1 MRKDRRPGI
10 PFILITVFLDMLGI
24 GLVIPVLPSL
34 VGTLTTGRELQSYW
48 YGALLASYGIT
59 QFLGAPLLGA
69 LSDRFGRRPVLLAS
83 IFGLGL
89 NFFLTAISPWL
100 WLLLVSRLIG
110 GATGASFSVASAYIA
125 DVTAPE
131 QRSKSF
137 GILGAVFGLG
147 FVCGPML
154 GGLLGSYNLRL
165 PYFVSAS
172 LSLLNWLYGF
182 FVLPESHPR
191 DHRAPFSIAK
201 ANPFSSLVTLS
212 RLRGVGGL
220 ISVYALTMLAQFI
233 VQSTWVLY
241 TNFRFEWGPREN
253 GISLFAVGG
262 ASALAQGWLLGRLL
276 KRFGELRTALFGLSS
291 GFLAYVLYG
300 AATEGWMMY
309 AIIVANLL
317 GFTAGPALQGIVSK
331 SVDAHK
337 QGVTMGSLTAI
348 SSIMGVIGPLTSAP
362 ILAFVGH
369 LHPRDWRAGITF
381 FLCAFLQA
389 IALVQATRDFR
400 KTTVQAAEIATEQAG

>member
-1 MRKDRRPGI
+1 MRKDRRAGI

-89 NFFLTAISPWL
+89 NFLLTAVSPWL

-125 DVTAPE
+125 DVTTPE

-191 DHRAPFSIAK
+191 DQRAAFSIAK
-201 ANPFSSLVTLS
+201 ANPFSSLAALS

-220 ISVYALTMLAQFI
+220 ISVYALTMLAQLI

-253 GISLFAVGG
+253 GISLFVVGV

-276 KRFGELRTALFGLSS
+276 KRFGELRTALFGLTS
-291 GFLAYVLYG
+291 GFLAYVFYG

-309 AIIVANLL
+309 AIIIANLL

-348 SSIMGVIGPLTSAP
+348 SSIMGVIGPLTGAP
-362 ILAFVGH
+362 LLAFVGH
-369 LHPRDWRAGITF
+369 LHPRDWRVGITF

-389 IALVQATRDFR
+389 IALVQAIRHFR
-400 KTTVQAAEIATEQAG
+400 KSAVQAAEIATEQAG

>member
-1 MRKDRRPGI
+1 
-10 PFILITVFLDMLGI
+10 
-24 GLVIPVLPSL
+24 
-34 VGTLTTGRELQSYW
+34 
-48 YGALLASYGIT
+48 
-59 QFLGAPLLGA
+59 
-69 LSDRFGRRPVLLAS
+69 VLLAS

-89 NFFLTAISPWL
+89 NFLLTAISPWL

-362 ILAFVGH
+362 MLAFVGH

-389 IALVQATRDFR
+389 IALVQATRHFR

>member
-1 MRKDRRPGI
+1 MRKDRRAGI

-89 NFFLTAISPWL
+89 NFLLTAVSPWL

-125 DVTAPE
+125 DVTTPE

-137 GILGAVFGLG
+137 GLLGAVFGLG

-191 DHRAPFSIAK
+191 DQRAAFSIAK
-201 ANPFSSLVTLS
+201 ANPFSSLAALS

-220 ISVYALTMLAQFI
+220 ISVYALTMLAQLI

-253 GISLFAVGG
+253 GISLFVVGV

-276 KRFGELRTALFGLSS
+276 KRFGELRTALFGLTS
-291 GFLAYVLYG
+291 GFLAYVFYG

-309 AIIVANLL
+309 AIIIANLL

-348 SSIMGVIGPLTSAP
+348 SSIMGVIGPLTGAP
-362 ILAFVGH
+362 LLAFVGH
-369 LHPRDWRAGITF
+369 LHPRDWRVGITF

-389 IALVQATRDFR
+389 IALVQAIRHFR
-400 KTTVQAAEIATEQAG
+400 KSAVQAAEIATEQAG

>member
-89 NFFLTAISPWL
+89 NFLLTAVSPWL

-191 DHRAPFSIAK
+191 DQRAAFSIAK
-201 ANPFSSLVTLS
+201 ANPFSSLVSLS
-212 RLRGVGGL
+212 RLRSVGGL

-276 KRFGELRTALFGLSS
+276 KRFGELRTALFGLTS
-291 GFLAYVLYG
+291 GFLAYVFYG

-362 ILAFVGH
+362 MLAFVGH

-389 IALVQATRDFR
+389 IALVQAMRHFR

>member
-1 MRKDRRPGI
+1 MRKDRGAGI

-89 NFFLTAISPWL
+89 NFLLTAVSPWL

-125 DVTAPE
+125 DVTTPE

-191 DHRAPFSIAK
+191 DQRAPFSIAK
-201 ANPFSSLVTLS
+201 ANPFSSLAALS

-220 ISVYALTMLAQFI
+220 ISVYALTMLAQLI

-253 GISLFAVGG
+253 GISLFVVGV

-276 KRFGELRTALFGLSS
+276 KRFGELRTALFGLTS
-291 GFLAYVLYG
+291 GFLAYVFYG

-309 AIIVANLL
+309 AIIIANLL

-362 ILAFVGH
+362 MLAFVGH
-369 LHPRDWRAGITF
+369 LHPRDWRAGMTF

-389 IALVQATRDFR
+389 IALVQAMRHFR

>member
-1 MRKDRRPGI
+1 MRKDRRAGI

-89 NFFLTAISPWL
+89 NFLLTAVSPWL
-100 WLLLVSRLIG
+100 WLLLVSRLMG

-125 DVTAPE
+125 DVTTPE

-191 DHRAPFSIAK
+191 DHRAPFSMAK
-201 ANPFSSLVTLS
+201 ANPFSSLAALS

-220 ISVYALTMLAQFI
+220 ISVYALTVLAQFI

-348 SSIMGVIGPLTSAP
+348 NGIMGVIGPLTSAP
-362 ILAFVGH
+362 LLAFVGH

-389 IALVQATRDFR
+389 IALVQAMRHFR
-400 KTTVQAAEIATEQAG
+400 KTTVQTAEIATEQAG

>member
-1 MRKDRRPGI
+1 MRKDRRAGI

-89 NFFLTAISPWL
+89 NFLLTAVSPWL

-125 DVTAPE
+125 DVTTPE

-191 DHRAPFSIAK
+191 DQRAAFSIAK
-201 ANPFSSLVTLS
+201 ANPFSSLAALS

-220 ISVYALTMLAQFI
+220 ISVYALTMLAQLI

-253 GISLFAVGG
+253 GISLFVVGV

-276 KRFGELRTALFGLSS
+276 KRFGELSTALFGLTS
-291 GFLAYVLYG
+291 GFLAYVFYG

-309 AIIVANLL
+309 AIIIANLL

-348 SSIMGVIGPLTSAP
+348 SSIMGVVGPLTGAP
-362 ILAFVGH
+362 LLAFVGH
-369 LHPRDWRAGITF
+369 LHPRDWRVGITF

-389 IALVQATRDFR
+389 IALVQAIRHFR
-400 KTTVQAAEIATEQAG
+400 KSAVQAAEIATEQAG

>member
-1 MRKDRRPGI
+1 MRKDRRAGI

-89 NFFLTAISPWL
+89 NFLLTAVSPWL

-125 DVTAPE
+125 DVTTPE

-191 DHRAPFSIAK
+191 GQRAPFSIAK
-201 ANPFSSLVTLS
+201 ANPFSSLAALS

-220 ISVYALTMLAQFI
+220 ISVYALTMLAQLI

-241 TNFRFEWGPREN
+241 TNFRFEWGPRES
-253 GISLFAVGG
+253 GISLFVVGV

-276 KRFGELRTALFGLSS
+276 KRFGELRTALFGLTS
-291 GFLAYVLYG
+291 GFLAYVFYG

-309 AIIVANLL
+309 AIIIANLL

-348 SSIMGVIGPLTSAP
+348 SSIMGVIGPLTGAP
-362 ILAFVGH
+362 LLAFVGH
-369 LHPRDWRAGITF
+369 LHPRDWRVGITF

-389 IALVQATRDFR
+389 IALVQAIRHFR
-400 KTTVQAAEIATEQAG
+400 KSAVQAAEIATEQAG

>member
-1 MRKDRRPGI
+1 MRKDRQAGI

-24 GLVIPVLPSL
+24 GVVIPVLPSL
-34 VGTLTTGRELQSYW
+34 VGTLTTGREHQSYW

-83 IFGLGL
+83 IFGFGF
-89 NFFLTAISPWL
+89 NFLLTAVSPWL

-110 GATGASFSVASAYIA
+110 GATGGSFSVAGAYIA

-137 GILGAVFGLG
+137 GKLGAAFGLG

-154 GGLLGSYNLRL
+154 GGLLGSYDLRL
-165 PYFVSAS
+165 PYFVAAS

-182 FVLPESHPR
+182 FLLPESHLR
-191 DHRAPFSIAK
+191 ERRAPFSIAK
-201 ANPFSSLVTLS
+201 ANPFSSLAALS
-212 RLRGVGGL
+212 RLRGVGSL
-220 ISVYALTMLAQFI
+220 ISVYALAMLTQSI

-241 TNFRFEWGPREN
+241 TNFRFGWGPREN
-253 GISLFAVGG
+253 GISLFVVGV
-262 ASALAQGWLLGRLL
+262 ASALAQGWLLGLLL
-276 KRFGELRTALFGLSS
+276 KRYGELRAALFGLTS
-291 GFLAYVLYG
+291 GFLAYVFYG

-309 AIIVANLL
+309 GIIFANLL

-348 SSIMGVIGPLTSAP
+348 SGIMAVIGPLTSAP
-362 ILAFVGH
+362 LLAMVGR
-369 LHPRDWRAGITF
+369 LRPGDWRAGMTF
-381 FLCAFLQA
+381 FLCALLQA
-389 IALVQATRDFR
+389 IALAQALRHFR
-400 KTTVQAAEIATEQAG
+400 KSDLQSVSAERSGR

>member
-1 MRKDRRPGI
+1 
-10 PFILITVFLDMLGI
+10 
-24 GLVIPVLPSL
+24 
-34 VGTLTTGRELQSYW
+34 
-48 YGALLASYGIT
+48 
-59 QFLGAPLLGA
+59 
-69 LSDRFGRRPVLLAS
+69 
-83 IFGLGL
+83 L
-89 NFFLTAISPWL
+89 NFLLTAVSPWL

-125 DVTAPE
+125 DVTTPE

-154 GGLLGSYNLRL
+154 GGLLGSYSLRL

-172 LSLLNWLYGF
+172 LSLCNWLYGF

-191 DHRAPFSIAK
+191 DQRAPFSIAK
-201 ANPFSSLVTLS
+201 ANPFSSLATLS

-220 ISVYALTMLAQFI
+220 ISIYALTTLSQSI

-241 TNFRFEWGPREN
+241 ASFRFDWGPREN
-253 GISLFAVGG
+253 GISLFVVGV
-262 ASALAQGWLLGRLL
+262 AAALAQGWLLGRLL
-276 KRFGELRTALFGLSS
+276 KRFGELRTALLGLAS
-291 GFLAYVLYG
+291 GFLAYVFYG
-300 AATEGWMMY
+300 AATAGWMMY
-309 AIIVANLL
+309 AIIIANLL

-331 SVDAHK
+331 SVDANK

-362 ILAFVGH
+362 LLAFVGH
-369 LHPRDWRAGITF
+369 LNPRDWRAGATF
-381 FLCAFLQA
+381 YLCAILQA
-389 IALVQATRDFR
+389 IALALAIRHFC
-400 KTTVQAAEIATEQAG
+400 KSTVQSAGIATEHEGPYRAS

>member
-1 MRKDRRPGI
+1 
-10 PFILITVFLDMLGI
+10 
-24 GLVIPVLPSL
+24 
-34 VGTLTTGRELQSYW
+34 
-48 YGALLASYGIT
+48 
-59 QFLGAPLLGA
+59 
-69 LSDRFGRRPVLLAS
+69 
-83 IFGLGL
+83 L
-89 NFFLTAISPWL
+89 NFLLTAVSPWL

-125 DVTAPE
+125 DVTTPE

-137 GILGAVFGLG
+137 GLLGAVFGLG

-182 FVLPESHPR
+182 FVLPESHAR
-191 DHRAPFSIAK
+191 DRRAPFSIGK
-201 ANPFSSLVTLS
+201 ANPFSSLSTLS

-241 TNFRFEWGPREN
+241 TNFRFGWGPREN
-253 GISLFAVGG
+253 GISLFVVGI

-276 KRFGELRTALFGLSS
+276 RRFGELRTALFGLTS

-300 AATEGWMMY
+300 VATEGWMMY
-309 AIIVANLL
+309 AIILANLL

-337 QGVTMGSLTAI
+337 QGVTMGSLSAI
-348 SSIMGVIGPLTSAP
+348 SSIMGVIGPLTGTP
-362 ILAFVGH
+362 LLALVAR
-369 LHPRDWRAGITF
+369 LHPRDWRVGITF
-381 FLCAFLQA
+381 FLCACLQA
-389 IALVQATRDFR
+389 IALIQASRHFR
-400 KTTVQAAEIATEQAG
+400 KNTVRSAEIATEQTG

>member
-1 MRKDRRPGI
+1 
-10 PFILITVFLDMLGI
+10 
-24 GLVIPVLPSL
+24 
-34 VGTLTTGRELQSYW
+34 
-48 YGALLASYGIT
+48 
-59 QFLGAPLLGA
+59 
-69 LSDRFGRRPVLLAS
+69 VLLAS

-89 NFFLTAISPWL
+89 NFLLTAVSPWL

-125 DVTAPE
+125 DVTTPE

-191 DHRAPFSIAK
+191 DQRAAFSIAK
-201 ANPFSSLVTLS
+201 ANPFSSLAALS

-220 ISVYALTMLAQFI
+220 ISVYALTMLAQLI

-253 GISLFAVGG
+253 GISLFVVGV

-276 KRFGELRTALFGLSS
+276 KRFGELRTALFGLTS
-291 GFLAYVLYG
+291 GFLAYVFYG

-309 AIIVANLL
+309 AIIIANLL

-348 SSIMGVIGPLTSAP
+348 SSIMGVIGPLTGAP
-362 ILAFVGH
+362 LLAFVGH
-369 LHPRDWRAGITF
+369 LHPRDWRVGITF

-389 IALVQATRDFR
+389 IALVQAIRHFR
-400 KTTVQAAEIATEQAG
+400 KSAVQAAEIATEQAG

>member
-1 MRKDRRPGI
+1 MRKDLQAGI
-10 PFILITVFLDMLGI
+10 PFILVTVFLDMLGI

-69 LSDRFGRRPVLLAS
+69 LSDRLGRRPVLLAS

-89 NFFLTAISPWL
+89 NFLLTAVSPWL

-125 DVTAPE
+125 DVTTPE

-137 GILGAVFGLG
+137 GLLGAVFGLG

-182 FVLPESHPR
+182 FVFPESHAR
-191 DHRAPFSIAK
+191 DRRAPFSIGK
-201 ANPFSSLVTLS
+201 ANPFSSLSTLS

-241 TNFRFEWGPREN
+241 TSFRFGWGPREN
-253 GISLFAVGG
+253 GISLFVVGM
-262 ASALAQGWLLGRLL
+262 ASAVAQGWLLGRLL
-276 KRFGELRTALFGLSS
+276 KRFGESRTALFGLTS

-300 AATEGWMMY
+300 VATEGWMMY
-309 AIIVANLL
+309 AIIIANLL
-317 GFTAGPALQGIVSK
+317 GFTAGPALQGIVSR

-337 QGVTMGSLTAI
+337 QGVTMGSLSAI
-348 SSIMGVIGPLTSAP
+348 SSIMGVIGPLTGAP
-362 ILAFVGH
+362 LLALVAR

-389 IALVQATRDFR
+389 IALMQASRHFR
-400 KTTVQAAEIATEQAG
+400 KNTVRSAEIATEQTG